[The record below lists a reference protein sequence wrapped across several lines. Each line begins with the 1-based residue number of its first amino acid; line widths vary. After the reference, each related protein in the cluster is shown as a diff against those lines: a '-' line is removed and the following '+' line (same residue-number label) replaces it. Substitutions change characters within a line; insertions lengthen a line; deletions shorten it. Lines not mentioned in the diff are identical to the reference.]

1 MLPVFAVSVGIRTVV
16 LERCQVSGGDLEAR
30 SEGRL
35 GACLVSELFL
45 RHSPHFSTTLFFF
58 FLGSSGF
65 TGLEIPSWFM
75 ASAFHLSPGK
85 SLAV

>member
-1 MLPVFAVSVGIRTVV
+1 MSGLRAFPKALPP
-16 LERCQVSGGDLEAR
+16 
-30 SEGRL
+30 
-35 GACLVSELFL
+35 LFHNAL
-45 RHSPHFSTTLFFF
+45 LFF
-58 FLGSSGF
+58 LGGSSGF

>member
-45 RHSPHFSTTLFFF
+45 RHSPHFSTTPSFFF
-58 FLGSSGF
+58 FGSSGF

>member
-1 MLPVFAVSVGIRTVV
+1 MSGLRAFPKALPP
-16 LERCQVSGGDLEAR
+16 
-30 SEGRL
+30 
-35 GACLVSELFL
+35 LFHNPL
-45 RHSPHFSTTLFFF
+45 LFFF
-58 FLGSSGF
+58 GSSGF